1 MRRLAQWI
9 MVGLILAGWGTL
21 GGCPQAPRE
30 EPSGTAEVPPPT
42 GLPAGSAGQEAEPP
56 HPSAS
61 SDNAGGLKRVWGAL
75 EGDAIKLGAFMCNTG
90 NIATFGQSTTRAMG
104 LAVEEINAQGG
115 VLGKPLQLI
124 VEDDGS
130 DQQQVPNVVNKLI
143 TKDNVVAVIGEVAS
157 SNSMAGASVCQPARV
172 PMLTP
177 SSTNINVTKEG
188 DFIFRSCFTDDFQ
201 AAVMALFARRNL
213 KAQTAA
219 ILKDVQSDYSKGLTE
234 FFQKSFTL
242 LGGKVL
248 GVEAYAQKDKDFSAQ
263 LTKIKTLK
271 PDVIYLPG
279 YYEDIGNICRQA
291 RQLGLQSTFIG
302 GDGWDSPK
310 LTELGGEAVEG
321 CYFSNHYSK
330 EEKRPQVQTFVKVF
344 QDKYGEAP
352 DALAACGYDAVHIVA
367 DALRRAK
374 VVDREALRE
383 ALAQTKNF
391 PGVTGII
398 TIDAQR
404 NAQKKAVVLTIQG
417 GQQKYVTTISPAE
430 VKKAGG
436 LAS

>member
-1 MRRLAQWI
+1 MRRFIRWI
-9 MVGLILAGWGTL
+9 RVGLLLAGWGAL
-21 GGCPQAPRE
+21 LGCPRP
-30 EPSGTAEVPPPT
+30 TA
-42 GLPAGSAGQEAEPP
+42 GPAGPPSPPAPTRPAAGPGAPEPAPPEPP
-56 HPSAS
+56 SAAS
-61 SDNAGGLKRVWGAL
+61 SGGLKRVWGAT
-75 EGDAIKLGAFMCNTG
+75 EGEVIKLGSFMCNTG
-90 NIATFGQSTTRAMG
+90 NIATFGQSTTRGMG
-104 LAVEEINAQGG
+104 LAVEEINARGG

-130 DQQQVPNVVNKLI
+130 DQQQVPNAVNKLI
-143 TKDNVVAVIGEVAS
+143 TKDNVVIVIGEVAS

-177 SSTNINVTKEG
+177 SSTNVNVTKEG

-213 KAQTAA
+213 KARTVA

-234 FFQKSFTL
+234 FFQKSFTA
-242 LGGKVL
+242 LGGQVL

-291 RQLGLQSTFIG
+291 RELGLTSTFIG

-330 EEKRPQVQTFVKVF
+330 EEQRPEVQTFVKAF
-344 QDKYGEAP
+344 QERYGEAP
-352 DALAACGYDAVHIVA
+352 DALAACGYDAVRIVA
-367 DALRRAK
+367 DALRRAGVAERK
-374 VVDREALRE
+374 ALRD

-404 NAQKKAVVLTIQG
+404 NAQKKAVVLTIQQG
-417 GQQKYVTTISPAE
+417 RQKYITTISPEE
-430 VKKAGG
+430 VRKAGG
-436 LAS
+436 LVS

>member
-1 MRRLAQWI
+1 
-9 MVGLILAGWGTL
+9 V
-21 GGCPQAPRE
+21 
-30 EPSGTAEVPPPT
+30 
-42 GLPAGSAGQEAEPP
+42 
-56 HPSAS
+56 
-61 SDNAGGLKRVWGAL
+61 
-75 EGDAIKLGAFMCNTG
+75 IKLGSFMCNTG

-115 VLGKPLQLI
+115 VLGKKLQLI

-130 DQQQVPNVVNKLI
+130 DQQQVPNAVNKLI
-143 TKDNVVAVIGEVAS
+143 TKDQVVVVIGEVAS
-157 SNSMAGASVCQPARV
+157 SNSMAGASVCQPAGV

-177 SSTNINVTKEG
+177 SSTNVNVTKEG

-213 KAQTAA
+213 KARTAA

-234 FFQKSFTL
+234 FFQKSFTA
-242 LGGKVL
+242 LGGRVL

-291 RQLGLQSTFIG
+291 RELGLTATFIG

-330 EEKRPQVQTFVKVF
+330 EEQRPEVQAFVKTF
-344 QDKYGEAP
+344 QERYGEAP
-352 DALAACGYDAVHIVA
+352 DALAACGYDAVRIVA
-367 DALRRAK
+367 DALRRAGT
-374 VVDREALRE
+374 VDRRALRD

-398 TIDAQR
+398 TLDAQR
-404 NAQKKAVVLTIQG
+404 NAQKKAVVLTIKQ
-417 GQQKYVTTISPAE
+417 GQQKYVTTISPEE